1 MMAPHLLDPLRMTRT
16 AISRLLAVLLA
27 CGLLVSLATAD
38 YVAWLRLKP
47 EVSAISWIAGKSD
60 YESHV
65 VNIQHRATSRAN
77 GAPDSF
83 LPVYDVQNPGF
94 FLLVAELYARAGA
107 NTPLPLQITSI
118 ALFNLGAMFFFGWV
132 FLLFSSLSVAAFS
145 TAFLV
150 VSQFF
155 LFFSGMTHTM
165 PFEFVFFNLT
175 LLLFLCFL
183 RKGGQAYL
191 VGALAAMFLT
201 CLNYWFYYMSS
212 WIIMIGLW
220 WQYRG
225 RPTIREVAVIS
236 APPIA
241 ALLFTAAMVMA
252 ILGGIQPGVL
262 RLIDIFMARTLDARI
277 PGGHWYPDR
286 YFMDAQAWGAYPMT
300 VMHRLAWAFPIELF
314 WFVVAAG
321 CTFVLLWFRNRQAL
335 VSALV
340 LLAGGMS
347 WYYVMF
353 QHTHIHHFVGQY
365 SFMAMCP
372 IFGLIVSEGLNSFR
386 RAQASF
392 ASLPGRNDGVDK
404 QTGNF
409 RSRTAVLNLVVAVVM
424 AIAVFK
430 VVYAFSAHTYSIV
443 RDTVR
448 LARTLEPKYQQ
459 AVQSICREKGQ
470 VGLSDLEAASKDWGV
485 EWRPSVIADTN
496 RLPRCPG

>member
-1 MMAPHLLDPLRMTRT
+1 MA
-16 AISRLLAVLLA
+16 LLA
-27 CGLLVSLATAD
+27 CGLLASLATAD

-47 EVSAISWIAGKSD
+47 EVSAITWIGEKSD

-65 VNIQHRATSRAN
+65 VNIHHRATSRAN

-83 LPVYDVQNPGF
+83 LPIYDVQNPGF

-107 NTPLPLQITSI
+107 DTPLPLQITSI
-118 ALFNLGAMFFFGWV
+118 VLFNLGALFFFGWV

-145 TAFLV
+145 TAFLA

-175 LLLFLCFL
+175 LLLFLRFL
-183 RKGGQAYL
+183 RMGGQAYL
-191 VGALAAMFLT
+191 IGALAAMFFT
-201 CLNYWFYYMSS
+201 CMNYWFYYMSS

-225 RPTIREVAVIS
+225 RPTIKDVAVIS

-252 ILGGIQPGVL
+252 LLGSKPGVM
-262 RLIDIFMARTLDARI
+262 RLLDIFMARTLDARI

-286 YFMDAQAWGAYPMT
+286 YFMDAQAWAAYPVT
-300 VMHRLAWAFPIELF
+300 VMHRLAWAFPIDLS

-321 CTFVLLWFRNRQAL
+321 CTFALLWFHNRQAFF
-335 VSALV
+335 SGLV
-340 LLAGGMS
+340 LLVGGMS

-353 QHTHIHHFVGQY
+353 QHTYIHHFVGQY
-365 SFMAMCP
+365 SFMAICP
-372 IFGLIVSEGLNSFR
+372 IFGLIVSEGLNAFW
-386 RAQASF
+386 RARASF
-392 ASLPGRNDGVDK
+392 ASVPGVQAGTTK
-404 QTGNF
+404 AEQ
-409 RSRTAVLNLVVAVVM
+409 SQRTDRQVGDRPSQSAILNLVVAVVM
-424 AIAVFK
+424 AILVGK
-430 VVYAFSAHTYSIV
+430 VVYACGAHTYAIV

-448 LARTLEPKYQQ
+448 LTRTLEPKYQQ

-470 VGLSDLEAASKDWGV
+470 VTLSDLEAASKDWGF

-496 RLPRCPG
+496 TLPRCPG